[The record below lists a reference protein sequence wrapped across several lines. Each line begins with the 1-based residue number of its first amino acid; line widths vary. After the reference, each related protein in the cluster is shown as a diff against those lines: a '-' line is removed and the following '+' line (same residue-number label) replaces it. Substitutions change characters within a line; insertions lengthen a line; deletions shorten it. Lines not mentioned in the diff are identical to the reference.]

1 MKKLFAWRLRG
12 ALYNGGDIR
21 HPENPTDD
29 GRLESLVPLH
39 CKTENGERKMKN
51 LMLGALVAFSMMVAT
66 PAIAQTKLVIAGS
79 EAVDSLLDRMAVK
92 FAETLEAKGGD
103 SFDIN
108 LIRGQSLGNAQQVME
123 QHQAGSVDVM
133 YSRPDWL
140 TSNVPDFQV
149 MSWGF
154 TFRDR
159 DHMTAF
165 LNSNVFDKMRQKT
178 VNEMGVRVLS
188 AAVDQPRILYTRE
201 PVSSVNDIQG
211 IKMRVP
217 GIKAYLRLWETVG
230 TIPTQVAWAE
240 AFLALKTGG
249 VDGAE
254 ADASGAYSQKFHVAA
269 PNITLTNHLMSALH
283 ISVNEEKWNSLS
295 FGDQIILQSAAME
308 AVDWA
313 SETAKT
319 ESLAVLDKMVAE
331 GATVSEIDNTPFA
344 EKAGEAVPE
353 MEAEGLWSKGLW
365 QSIRDIKN

>member
-1 MKKLFAWRLRG
+1 MKHFIIG
-12 ALYNGGDIR
+12 AVTALS
-21 HPENPTDD
+21 T
-29 GRLESLVPLH
+29 
-39 CKTENGERKMKN
+39 
-51 LMLGALVAFSMMVAT
+51 LVAM
-66 PAIAQTKLVIAGS
+66 PAIAETRLVVAGS

-92 FAETLEAKGGD
+92 FAENLEANAGD
-103 SFDIN
+103 AFKVN

-154 TFRDR
+154 TFRGR
-159 DHMTAF
+159 DHMSAF
-165 LNSNVFDKMRQKT
+165 LGSDVFAEMSQKAVDT
-178 VNEMGVRVLS
+178 MGVRVLS

-201 PVSSVNDIQG
+201 PVNGIDDVQG

-217 GIKAYLRLWETVG
+217 GIKAYLRMWETVG
-230 TIPTQVAWAE
+230 TVPTQVAWAE

-283 ISVNEEKWNSLS
+283 ISVNEAKWNSLS
-295 FGDQIILQSAAME
+295 ADEQALLQSAADD
-308 AVDWA
+308 AVSWA
-313 SETAKT
+313 SETAKG
-319 ESLAVLDKMVAE
+319 EAQAVLDKMVAE
-331 GATVSEIDNTPFA
+331 GATVSPIDNAPFA
-344 EKAGEAVPE
+344 EKAGQAVPDI
-353 MEAEGLWSKGLW
+353 EAEGLWSKGLW
-365 QSIRDIKN
+365 QRIRDING

>member
-1 MKKLFAWRLRG
+1 MKRFLL
-12 ALYNGGDIR
+12 
-21 HPENPTDD
+21 
-29 GRLESLVPLH
+29 
-39 CKTENGERKMKN
+39 C
-51 LMLGALVAFSMMVAT
+51 ALVALSTATAT
-66 PAIAQTKLVIAGS
+66 PAFAETRLVIAGS

-92 FAETLEAKGGD
+92 FAEILESKGGD
-103 SFDIN
+103 SFDVN
-108 LIRGQSLGNAQQVME
+108 LIRGQSLGSAQQVME

-159 DHMTAF
+159 GHMTAF
-165 LNSNVFDKMRQKT
+165 LNSDVFAEMSRKAVDS
-178 VNEMGVRVLS
+178 MGVRVLS

-201 PVSSVNDIQG
+201 PVKSVSDVQG

-217 GIKAYLRLWETVG
+217 GIKAYLRLWEAVG
-230 TIPTQVAWAE
+230 ATPTQVAWAE

-269 PNITLTNHLMSALH
+269 PNVTLTNHLMSALH
-283 ISVNEEKWNSLS
+283 ISVNEAKWNGLS
-295 FGDQIILQSAAME
+295 ARERAILRGAAEE
-308 AVDWA
+308 AVSWA
-313 SETAKT
+313 SETART
-319 ESLAVLDKMVAE
+319 ESQAVLDKMVSE
-331 GATVSEIDNTPFA
+331 GATVSPIDNAPFA
-344 EKAGEAVPE
+344 AKAGEAVPE

-365 QSIRDIKN
+365 RRIRDIRS

>member
-1 MKKLFAWRLRG
+1 MK
-12 ALYNGGDIR
+12 
-21 HPENPTDD
+21 T
-29 GRLESLVPLH
+29 VV
-39 CKTENGERKMKN
+39 
-51 LMLGALVAFSMMVAT
+51 LGAILAVSAMMAT
-66 PAIAQTKLVIAGS
+66 PAIAQTKLVVAGS
-79 EAVDSLLDRMAVK
+79 EAVDSLIDRMSVK
-92 FAETLEAKGGD
+92 FAEALEAKGGD
-103 SFDIN
+103 AFDVN

-140 TSNVPDFQV
+140 TASVSDFQV

-165 LNSNVFDKMRQKT
+165 LNSDIFGEMAQKA
-178 VNEMGVRVLS
+178 VDAMGVRVLS

-201 PVSSVNDIQG
+201 PVSSVDDIQG

-230 TIPTQVAWAE
+230 TVPTQVAWAE
-240 AFLALKTGG
+240 AFLALQTGA

-295 FGDQIILQSAAME
+295 ADEQAILQAAAVE
-308 AVDWA
+308 AVSWA
-313 SETAKT
+313 SETARS
-319 ESLAVLDKMVAE
+319 ESQAVLDQMVAE
-331 GATVSEIDNTPFA
+331 GATVSEIDNAPFA
-344 EKAGEAVPE
+344 AKAGEAVPD
-353 MEAEGLWSKGLW
+353 MEAEGLWSPGLW
-365 QSIRDIKN
+365 QRIRDIQS

>member
-1 MKKLFAWRLRG
+1 MKHSVFGAIAALFA
-12 ALYNGGDIR
+12 
-21 HPENPTDD
+21 
-29 GRLESLVPLH
+29 
-39 CKTENGERKMKN
+39 
-51 LMLGALVAFSMMVAT
+51 MLAT
-66 PAIAQTKLVIAGS
+66 PAFAETRLVVAGS
-79 EAVDSLLDRMAVK
+79 EAVDSLLDRMSVK
-92 FAETLEAKGGD
+92 FAEALEAGGGD
-103 SFDIN
+103 AFDVN

-140 TSNVPDFQV
+140 TSNVSDFQV

-165 LNSNVFDKMRQKT
+165 LNSDIFAEMAQKAVDT
-178 VNEMGVRVLS
+178 MGVRVLS

-201 PVSSVNDIQG
+201 PVSSVDDVQG

-230 TIPTQVAWAE
+230 TVPTQVAWAE
-240 AFLALKTGG
+240 AFLALKTGA

-295 FGDQIILQSAAME
+295 GEEQAILQAAAAE
-308 AVDWA
+308 AVSWA
-313 SETAKT
+313 SETARS
-319 ESLAVLDKMVAE
+319 ESQAVLDQMVAE
-331 GATVSEIDNTPFA
+331 GATVSEIDNAPFSA
-344 EKAGEAVPE
+344 KAGEAVPD
-353 MEAEGLWSKGLW
+353 MEAEGLWSPGLW
-365 QSIRDIKN
+365 QRIRDIQS

>member
-1 MKKLFAWRLRG
+1 MR
-12 ALYNGGDIR
+12 
-21 HPENPTDD
+21 T
-29 GRLESLVPLH
+29 VV
-39 CKTENGERKMKN
+39 
-51 LMLGALVAFSMMVAT
+51 LGAVAALSAMLAA
-66 PAIAQTKLVIAGS
+66 PSIAQTKLVVAGS
-79 EAVDSLLDRMAVK
+79 EAVDSLIDRMSVK
-92 FAETLEAKGGD
+92 FAEALEAKGGD
-103 SFDIN
+103 AFDVN

-140 TSNVPDFQV
+140 TASVSDFQV

-165 LNSNVFDKMRQKT
+165 LNSDIFGEMAQKA
-178 VNEMGVRVLS
+178 VDAMGVRVLS

-201 PVSSVNDIQG
+201 PVSSVDDIQG

-230 TIPTQVAWAE
+230 TVPTQVAWAE
-240 AFLALKTGG
+240 AFLALQTGA

-283 ISVNEEKWNSLS
+283 ISVNEAKWNSLS
-295 FGDQIILQSAAME
+295 ADEQAILLAAAVE
-308 AVDWA
+308 AVSWA
-313 SETAKT
+313 SETARS
-319 ESLAVLDKMVAE
+319 ESQAVLDQMVAE
-331 GATVSEIDNTPFA
+331 GATVSEIDNAPFA
-344 EKAGEAVPE
+344 AKAGEAVPD
-353 MEAEGLWSKGLW
+353 MEAEGLWSPGLW
-365 QSIRDIKN
+365 QRIRDIQS

>member
-1 MKKLFAWRLRG
+1 MKHAVIGVLI
-12 ALYNGGDIR
+12 ALA
-21 HPENPTDD
+21 T
-29 GRLESLVPLH
+29 
-39 CKTENGERKMKN
+39 
-51 LMLGALVAFSMMVAT
+51 LMAT
-66 PAIAQTKLVIAGS
+66 PAMAQTKLVVAGS

-92 FAETLEAKGGD
+92 FAENVEEAGD
-103 SFDIN
+103 AFDVN

-159 DHMTAF
+159 DHMSAF
-165 LNSNVFDKMRQKT
+165 LDSDVFAGMSRKAVDA
-178 VNEMGVRVLS
+178 MGVRILS
-188 AAVDQPRILYTRE
+188 AAVDQPRILYTRK
-201 PVSSVNDIQG
+201 PVSGVEDIQG

-230 TIPTQVAWAE
+230 TVPTSVAWAE
-240 AFLALKTGG
+240 AFLALKTGV

-269 PNITLTNHLMSALH
+269 PNVTLTNHIMSALH
-283 ISVNEEKWNSLS
+283 ISVNEAKWNSLS
-295 FGDQIILQSAAME
+295 ADEKAILRTAAEE
-308 AVDWA
+308 AVAWA

-319 ESLAVLDKMVAE
+319 ESQAVLDTMVSE
-331 GATVSEIDNTPFA
+331 GATIAEIDNAPFA
-344 EKAGEAVPE
+344 EKAGEAVPA
-353 MEAEGLWSKGLW
+353 MESEGLWSRGLW
-365 QSIRDIKN
+365 QRIRNIN

>member
-1 MKKLFAWRLRG
+1 MKHTIIG
-12 ALYNGGDIR
+12 ALAAL
-21 HPENPTDD
+21 T
-29 GRLESLVPLH
+29 
-39 CKTENGERKMKN
+39 T
-51 LMLGALVAFSMMVAT
+51 LMVT
-66 PAIAQTKLVIAGS
+66 PAIAETKLVVAGS

-92 FAETLEAKGGD
+92 FAETLEANGGD
-103 SFDIN
+103 AFEVN

-159 DHMTAF
+159 DHMSAF
-165 LNSNVFDKMRQKT
+165 LNSDVFADMSQKA
-178 VNEMGVRVLS
+178 VDDMGVRVLS

-201 PVSSVNDIQG
+201 PVSGVNDVQG

-230 TIPTQVAWAE
+230 TVPTSVAWAE
-240 AFLALKTGG
+240 AFLALKTGV

-269 PNITLTNHLMSALH
+269 PNITLTNHIMSALH
-283 ISVNEEKWNSLS
+283 ISINEAKWNSLS
-295 FGDQIILQSAAME
+295 ADEKAILQEAAEE
-308 AVDWA
+308 AVAWA

-319 ESLAVLDKMVAE
+319 ESQAVLDTMVSE
-331 GATVSEIDNTPFA
+331 GATVTEIDNAPFA
-344 EKAGEAVPE
+344 AKAGEAVSA
-353 MEAEGLWSKGLW
+353 MESEGLWSEGLW
-365 QSIRDIKN
+365 QRIRDIES

>member
-1 MKKLFAWRLRG
+1 MKHAIIG
-12 ALYNGGDIR
+12 AF
-21 HPENPTDD
+21 
-29 GRLESLVPLH
+29 
-39 CKTENGERKMKN
+39 
-51 LMLGALVAFSMMVAT
+51 VAVSTLAAAT
-66 PAIAQTKLVIAGS
+66 ADAQTRIVVAGS

-92 FAETLEAKGGD
+92 FAETLEAD
-103 SFDIN
+103 ASDLFDVN
-108 LIRGQSLGNAQQVME
+108 LIRGQSLGSAQQVME

-165 LNSNVFDKMRQKT
+165 LNSDVFAGMNRKAVED
-178 VNEMGVRVLS
+178 MGVRVLS

-201 PVSSVNDIQG
+201 PVSSVDDVQG

-230 TIPTQVAWAE
+230 TVPTQVAWAE
-240 AFLALKTGG
+240 AFLALRTGA

-283 ISVNEEKWNSLS
+283 ISVNEARWQGLGADE
-295 FGDQIILQSAAME
+295 QAALQAAAE
-308 AVDWA
+308 AAVSWA

-319 ESLAVLDKMVAE
+319 ESQAVLDKMVSE
-331 GATVSEIDNTPFA
+331 GATVFEIDNGPFA
-344 EKAGEAVPE
+344 EKAGMAVPD

-365 QSIRDIKN
+365 QRIRDIQG